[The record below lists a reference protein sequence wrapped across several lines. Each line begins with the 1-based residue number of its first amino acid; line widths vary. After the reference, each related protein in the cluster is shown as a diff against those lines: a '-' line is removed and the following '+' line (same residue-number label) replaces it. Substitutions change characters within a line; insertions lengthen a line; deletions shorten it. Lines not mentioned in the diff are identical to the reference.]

1 MPTKSSE
8 PNTSR
13 SPTHASN
20 VTSPH
25 SSSKLT
31 WTTASSFMCIALPVR
46 WNHVRRYGVRTFH
59 VATTPSAS
67 SATVSAASRRI
78 VQRPFEMEVLMTDLP
93 IANYS
98 EEASGAGAVAP
109 KGNNSTV
116 RPFSRNVTVEILR
129 RSAAGSGGF
138 CDQLLPNDER
148 RRDHPRVGIMDRPKQ
163 VPRGVNGGGY
173 MCPRAIGM
181 CAEQSS
187 NFALSDARIWRSH
200 AGNGPFVRR

>member
-13 SPTHASN
+13 SPTQASN

-67 SATVSAASRRI
+67 SANVSEDFLRI
-78 VQRPFEMEVLMTDLP
+78 VQRPFEMEVHMTDP
-93 IANYS
+93 SDSNYS
-98 EEASGAGAVAP
+98 EEASRTGAV
-109 KGNNSTV
+109 
-116 RPFSRNVTVEILR
+116 
-129 RSAAGSGGF
+129 
-138 CDQLLPNDER
+138 
-148 RRDHPRVGIMDRPKQ
+148 
-163 VPRGVNGGGY
+163 
-173 MCPRAIGM
+173 
-181 CAEQSS
+181 
-187 NFALSDARIWRSH
+187 
-200 AGNGPFVRR
+200 